1 MSIQCYTP
9 TPTVLGDDSSLNERI
24 FLFPDSLPDEI
35 HVSQTGR
42 LHCDS
47 GNLSTRQ
54 TFLDTY
60 GTAPF
65 RLTQWIPTNLEIYA
79 AKLPGD
85 PIQNIENLL
94 RNNTLY
100 PLFETFG
107 DARFTPT
114 SHATPLR
121 QQITNMP
128 KRVVGESGETHLC
141 VECLRQDREEHG
153 YPYIH
158 RSHQI
163 PGVSVCWRHG
173 TLLLSACPFCACP
186 FEAKA
191 DLVLAPWVPCPA
203 CQQYL
208 PDTSFYSPAQGT
220 ELENAYAKF
229 THELLI
235 ASPGPLSNDTLAT
248 IYSDRLHE
256 AGYSRGKLIN
266 RSAMR
271 EGIEK
276 HYGMKFLQRVD
287 AAIRSQRDQQWFR
300 FLYRSGLAD
309 TPLPRHLLLANFLF
323 GSAESFVA
331 VAKLSV
337 ADLAVKAAKV
347 NVQGRSPTTH
357 PDTEKEPPYKVQG
370 LAPVS
375 SEPDSKLSRAN
386 GKILAYLAKFPTASI
401 DDLWKNHHGAM
412 KQITKSGTSN
422 SAWLEGIRS
431 THNTSA
437 IAVPVAPQGSINDLD
452 FAQKVAATVLAEYSS
467 IDKPTRVTR
476 NFLLRKIDWNPPRT
490 VNPQTHPLTTS
501 QLNLGVESEWH
512 FYARRIVWA
521 ILTGGQQAA
530 AYWRVTQLSK
540 VEHHRGKL
548 LVGFFSDLS
557 PIRTLRIG
565 TIADILSEYK
575 IDRQWCGPNPD
586 QEFYPR
592 GRSYV
597 RRQLPDGGTL
607 TPPQLP

>member
-1 MSIQCYTP
+1 M
-9 TPTVLGDDSSLNERI
+9 NERI
-24 FLFPDSLPDEI
+24 FLFPDSLPDEL

-65 RLTQWIPTNLEIYA
+65 RLTQWIPTNLEIFA

-121 QQITNMP
+121 EQITNMP

-153 YPYIH
+153 KPYIH

-173 TLLLSACPFCACP
+173 TRLLSACPFCSCP
-186 FEAKA
+186 FEPKA

-208 PDTSFYSPAQGT
+208 VDTSFYSPAQGT
-220 ELENAYAKF
+220 DIENAYAKF
-229 THELLI
+229 AHELLI
-235 ASPGPLSNDTLAT
+235 ASPGSLGNDALAT
-248 IYSDRLHE
+248 IYSDKLRE

-276 HYGMKFLQRVD
+276 HYGMEFLQRVD
-287 AAIRSQRDQQWFR
+287 AAIRSQKDQQWFR

-323 GSAESFVA
+323 GSAASFIA

-337 ADLAVKAAKV
+337 ANLAVKTAEV
-347 NVQGRSPTTH
+347 NAQGRTTT
-357 PDTEKEPPYKVQG
+357 PQPNAEKEPPSKVQEQA
-370 LAPVS
+370 LRP
-375 SEPDSKLSRAN
+375 SEPDNKTSRASR
-386 GKILAYLAKFPTASI
+386 KILAHLAKVPTASI
-401 DDLWKNHHGAM
+401 HDLWKSHHGAM
-412 KQITKSGTSN
+412 KQIAKTRTLC
-422 SAWLEGIRS
+422 AWLEEMQS
-431 THNTSA
+431 TINTSE
-437 IAVPVAPQGSINDLD
+437 IAPQEELQGSTNDLD
-452 FAQKVAATVLAEYSS
+452 FAQKVAVAVLAEYSS
-467 IDKPTRVTR
+467 VDKPTRVTR
-476 NFLLRKIDWNPPRT
+476 NFLLRIIDWPPPRT
-490 VNPQTHPLTTS
+490 VNSRTHPLTCA
-501 QLNLGVESEWH
+501 QLSLGVESEWH

-521 ILTGGQQAA
+521 ILTGGQRVSAP
-530 AYWRVTQLSK
+530 WRVIEPSG

-548 LVGFFSDLS
+548 LVDFFTDLS
-557 PIRTLRIG
+557 PIRTLRTG
-565 TIADILSEYK
+565 TITDILSEYK
-575 IDRQWCGPNPD
+575 INRQWRGPVPER
-586 QEFYPR
+586 EFYPR

-597 RRQLPDGGTL
+597 RREFAELNGGPVT
-607 TPPQLP
+607 